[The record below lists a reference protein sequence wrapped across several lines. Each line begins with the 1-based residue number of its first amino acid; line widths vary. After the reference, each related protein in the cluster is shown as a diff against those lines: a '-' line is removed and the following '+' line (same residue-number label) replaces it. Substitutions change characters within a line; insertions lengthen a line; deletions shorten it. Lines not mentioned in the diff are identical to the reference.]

1 MSQEI
6 YEAFQ
11 ELQGLDEATFSF
23 DRPGMLGLQQFL
35 DDNDYSDEEITLI
48 DIDAEEDEDID
59 INDHDGDVTL
69 ECCVCGCKS
78 LFNPKDVI
86 IDQETQLAN
95 VGQECPCCLNTDGY
109 KIVGEFDVPEEEQAE
124 KNDSEEDDIEY
135 IYDSSVDTEED
146 SDEEEFDE
154 EEIEVEDT
162 EEDKD
167 DKLTEAKEPEDLWYQ
182 VYDTLENAGKSH
194 LYKKGGNKLD
204 DMSQK
209 AARIAVHSTGNGI
222 VVNAESEED
231 LSRVKSILDGFAA
244 DGVTYNVSKDR
255 FGEKKLNQ
263 YKAKLGDRYTTLD
276 LSRYYPYIIDVSIP
290 EIEPMNE
297 DFNPD
302 TITKIKEEDIINFD
316 EETGDLETSFEYFPE
331 DVKPGDR
338 FTIEFIDE
346 EEENE
351 HPVRVAFAFKE
362 KTKYGT
368 VVLEFVDVY
377 DNIPV
382 EEPEEDENNELN
394 ESFEGADIIIE
405 DKDIKSIDDT
415 TFEVVLTW
423 EASREIDSEDYSDIV
438 SVGFASDKDENIY
451 TYDMYTEDEEGCIH
465 MKLIGRNKP
474 TNMLKESIENISVE
488 TDSDT
493 INVKPSENGAVTV
506 EAQPKDLGNPE
517 DATIVPV
524 SDEVKAEIESNSEPE
539 EEEVESEEEEETEEN
554 TSEDEGGEENEAGE
568 NEEDVEVSDL
578 DEETFDELGESY
590 LKNVYN
596 NVKSFKTTKG
606 YINEDKIKL
615 EGIITFTS
623 GKKSKTSFLFE
634 SSHVSNRGKYKFLGE
649 NLQITN
655 RKKAFILTGNIKNGK
670 LISESLSY
678 NYNAKDANTGKLQRV
693 YGTVRKTK

>member
-23 DRPGMLGLQQFL
+23 DKPGMLGLQQFL
-35 DDNDYSDEEITLI
+35 DDNDYSNEEITLI
-48 DIDAEEDEDID
+48 DTDAEDDEDVNV
-59 INDHDGDVTL
+59 NDHDGDVTL
-69 ECCVCGCKS
+69 ECCICGCKS

-109 KIVGEFDVPEEEQAE
+109 KIVGEFDVPEEEQIE
-124 KNDSEEDDIEY
+124 KNDSEEDGTEY
-135 IYDSSVDTEED
+135 IYDSSVDAEKD
-146 SDEEEFDE
+146 SDEEESNE
-154 EEIEVEDT
+154 EEIEVEEPE
-162 EEDKD
+162 EEDD
-167 DKLTEAKEPEDLWYQ
+167 DELTEAKEPEDLWYQ
-182 VYDTLENAGKSH
+182 VYDALENAGKNH
-194 LYKKGGNKLD
+194 LYKKGGNKLGN
-204 DMSQK
+204 MSQK
-209 AARIAVHSTGNGI
+209 AARITVHAAEDGI

-231 LSRVKSILDGFAA
+231 LSRVKSVLDGFAA
-244 DGVTYNVSKDR
+244 DGVTYDISKDR

-302 TITKIKEEDIINFD
+302 TIIRIKEEDIVNFD
-316 EETGDLETSFEYFPE
+316 EETGDLETSLDYFPE
-331 DVKPGDR
+331 DVKAGDK
-338 FTIEFIDE
+338 FIIKFVDE
-346 EEENE
+346 ESEY
-351 HPVRVAFAFKE
+351 PVEFVFTFKE
-362 KTKYGT
+362 ITKYGT
-368 VVLEFVDVY
+368 AALEWVDEY
-377 DNIPV
+377 DNVPA
-382 EEPEEDENNELN
+382 EEPEDEEEELN

-405 DKDIKSIDDT
+405 DKDIKSIDDK
-415 TFEVVLTW
+415 TFEIVLTQD
-423 EASREIDSEDYSDIV
+423 ASREIDGEDYSDIV

-451 TYDMYTEDEEGCIH
+451 TYDLYTEDKEGCIH

-474 TNMLKESIENISVE
+474 TSMLKESIENISVE

-506 EAQPKDLGNPE
+506 EAQPKDSGNPE

-524 SDEVKAEIESNSEPE
+524 SDEVKAEIEANSEP
-539 EEEVESEEEEETEEN
+539 EEEEETEEN
-554 TSEDEGGEENEAGE
+554 VSEDESGEEDT
-568 NEEDVEVSDL
+568 NEENVEVSDL

-596 NVKSFKTTKG
+596 NVESFKTTKG

-615 EGIITFTS
+615 EGMITFTS
-623 GKKSKTSFLFE
+623 GKKVKTSFLFE

-678 NYNAKDANTGKLQRV
+678 NYNAKDASTGKLQRV
-693 YGTVRKTK
+693 YGTVRKNK

>member
-23 DRPGMLGLQQFL
+23 DKPGMLGLQQFL

-48 DIDAEEDEDID
+48 DTDAEEDEDVNV
-59 INDHDGDVTL
+59 NDHDGDVTL
-69 ECCVCGCKS
+69 ECCICGCKS

-109 KIVGEFDVPEEEQAE
+109 KIVGEFNVPEEDQT
-124 KNDSEEDDIEY
+124 EEDDFEEDNTDY
-135 IYDSSVDTEED
+135 IYDSSADTEEEPEEEETEVEVA
-146 SDEEEFDE
+146 DEEDE
-154 EEIEVEDT
+154 
-162 EEDKD
+162 D

-182 VYDTLENAGKSH
+182 VYDALEEVGKSH

-209 AARIAVHSTGNGI
+209 AARIVIHATGDGI

-231 LSRVKSILDGFAA
+231 LSRVTKTLDSFAS
-244 DGVTYNVSKDR
+244 DGVTYSVSKDR
-255 FGEKKLNQ
+255 FGEKKLNY
-263 YKAKLGDRYTTLD
+263 YKDKLGDRYKTLD
-276 LSRYYPYIIDVSIP
+276 LSRYYPYIIDISIP

-302 TITKIKEEDIINFD
+302 TIIRIKEEDIINFD
-316 EETGDLETSFEYFPE
+316 EETGDLETSMDYFPE
-331 DVKPGDR
+331 DVKAGDK
-338 FTIEFIDE
+338 FIIKFVDE
-346 EEENE
+346 ESEY
-351 HPVRVAFAFKE
+351 PVEFVFTFKE
-362 KTKYGT
+362 ITKYGT
-368 VVLEFVDVY
+368 AALEWVDEY
-377 DNIPV
+377 DNVPA
-382 EEPEEDENNELN
+382 EEPEDEEEELN

-405 DKDIKSIDDT
+405 DKDIKSIDDK
-415 TFEVVLTW
+415 TFEIVLTQD
-423 EASREIDSEDYSDIV
+423 ASREIDGEDYSDIV

-451 TYDMYTEDEEGCIH
+451 TYDIYTEDGEGCIH

-506 EAQPKDLGNPE
+506 EAQPKDSGNPE

-524 SDEVKAEIESNSEPE
+524 SDEVKAEIEANSEPE
-539 EEEVESEEEEETEEN
+539 EEEETEVEEETEEN
-554 TSEDEGGEENEAGE
+554 VSEDESGEEDT
-568 NEEDVEVSDL
+568 NEENVEVSDL

-596 NVKSFKTTKG
+596 NVESFKTTKG

-615 EGIITFTS
+615 EGMITFTS
-623 GKKSKTSFLFE
+623 GKKAKTSFLFE
-634 SSHVSNRGKYKFLGE
+634 SSHVSNKGKYKFLGE

-655 RKKAFILTGNIKNGK
+655 RKKAFILTGNIKDGK

-678 NYNAKDANTGKLQRV
+678 NYNAKDASTGKLQRV
-693 YGTVRKTK
+693 YGTVRKNK

>member
-23 DRPGMLGLQQFL
+23 DKPGMLGLQQFL

-48 DIDAEEDEDID
+48 DTDAEDDEDVNV
-59 INDHDGDVTL
+59 NDHDGDVTL
-69 ECCVCGCKS
+69 ECCICGCKS

-109 KIVGEFDVPEEEQAE
+109 KIVGEFDVPEEEQTE
-124 KNDSEEDDIEY
+124 KNDSEEDGTEY
-135 IYDSSVDTEED
+135 IYDSSVDTEEEPEEEETEVEVA
-146 SDEEEFDE
+146 DEEDE
-154 EEIEVEDT
+154 
-162 EEDKD
+162 D
-167 DKLTEAKEPEDLWYQ
+167 DKLVEAKEPEDLWYQ
-182 VYDTLENAGKSH
+182 VYDALEEVGKSH

-209 AARIAVHSTGNGI
+209 AARIVIHAAGDGI

-231 LSRVKSILDGFAA
+231 LSRVTKTLDKFAN
-244 DGVTYNVSKDR
+244 DGVTYSISKDR
-255 FGEKKLNQ
+255 FGEKKLNY
-263 YKAKLGDRYTTLD
+263 YKDKLGDRYKALD
-276 LSRYYPYIIDVSIP
+276 LSKYYPYIVNISIP
-290 EIEPMNE
+290 ELESMNE

-302 TITKIKEEDIINFD
+302 SIIRIKEEDIVNFD
-316 EETGDLETSFEYFPE
+316 EETGDLETSLDYFPE
-331 DVKPGDR
+331 DVKAGDK
-338 FTIEFIDE
+338 FIIKFVDE
-346 EEENE
+346 ESEY
-351 HPVRVAFAFKE
+351 PVEFVFTFKE
-362 KTKYGT
+362 ITKYGT
-368 VVLEFVDVY
+368 AALEWVDEY
-377 DNIPV
+377 DNVPA
-382 EEPEEDENNELN
+382 EEPEDEEEELN

-405 DKDIKSIDDT
+405 DKDIKSIDDK
-415 TFEVVLTW
+415 TFEVVLTQD
-423 EASREIDSEDYSDIV
+423 ASREIDGEDYSDIV
-438 SVGFASDKDENIY
+438 TVGFASDKDENIY
-451 TYDMYTEDEEGCIH
+451 TYNIYTEDKEGFIH

-506 EAQPKDLGNPE
+506 ETQPKDSGNPE

-524 SDEVKAEIESNSEPE
+524 SDEVKAEIEANSEPE
-539 EEEVESEEEEETEEN
+539 EEEVEIEEEEEIEEGA
-554 TSEDEGGEENEAGE
+554 SEDEIGEEDEANT

-596 NVKSFKTTKG
+596 NVESFKTTKG

-615 EGIITFTS
+615 EGMITFTS
-623 GKKSKTSFLFE
+623 GKKVKTSFLFE

-678 NYNAKDANTGKLQRV
+678 NYNAKDASTGKLQRV
-693 YGTVRKTK
+693 YGTVRKNK

>member
-23 DRPGMLGLQQFL
+23 DKPGMLGLQQFL

-48 DIDAEEDEDID
+48 DTDAEDDEDINV
-59 INDHDGDVTL
+59 NDYDGDVTL
-69 ECCVCGCKS
+69 ECCICGCK
-78 LFNPKDVI
+78 LLLNPKDVI

-109 KIVGEFDVPEEEQAE
+109 KIVGEFDVPEEEQTE
-124 KNDSEEDDIEY
+124 ENDSEENDVEY
-135 IYDSSVDTEED
+135 IYDSSVGAEKD
-146 SDEEEFDE
+146 FDE
-154 EEIEVEDT
+154 EESGEEEIEIEEP
-162 EEDKD
+162 EEDD
-167 DKLTEAKEPEDLWYQ
+167 DELTEAKEPEDLWYQ
-182 VYDTLENAGKSH
+182 VYDALENVGKSH

-204 DMSQK
+204 GMSQK

-231 LSRVKSILDGFAA
+231 LSRVESVLDGFAA
-244 DGVTYNVSKDR
+244 DGVTYNISKDR

-263 YKAKLGDRYTTLD
+263 YKAKLGNKYTTFD
-276 LSRYYPYIIDVSIP
+276 LSKYYPYIIDISIP

-302 TITKIKEEDIINFD
+302 TIVKIKEEDVVDFN
-316 EETGDLETSFEYFPE
+316 EETGDLETSLDYFPE
-331 DVKPGDR
+331 DVKPGDK
-338 FTIEFIDE
+338 FTIEFVDE
-346 EEENE
+346 EEENR
-351 HPVRVAFAFKE
+351 HPVRVVFTFKE
-362 KTKYGT
+362 ITKYGT
-368 VVLEFVDVY
+368 ATLELVDVY
-377 DNIPV
+377 DDMPA
-382 EEPEEDENNELN
+382 EEPEEEEDELN

-415 TFEVVLTW
+415 TFEIVLTG
-423 EASREIDSEDYSDIV
+423 EASREIDGGDYSDVV

-451 TYDMYTEDEEGCIH
+451 TYDMYTEDGEGCIH

-506 EAQPKDLGNPE
+506 EAQPKDSGNPE

-539 EEEVESEEEEETEEN
+539 EEEVESEEEEETEEGA
-554 TSEDEGGEENEAGE
+554 SEDETGEEDEVDT

-596 NVKSFKTTKG
+596 NVESFKTTKG

-615 EGIITFTS
+615 EGMITFTS
-623 GKKSKTSFLFE
+623 GKKAKTSFLFE

-678 NYNAKDANTGKLQRV
+678 NYNAKDAGTGKLQRV
-693 YGTVRKTK
+693 YGTVRKNK

>member
-23 DRPGMLGLQQFL
+23 DKPGMLGLQQFL

-48 DIDAEEDEDID
+48 DVDAEDNEDVNV
-59 INDHDGDVTL
+59 NDHDGDVTL
-69 ECCVCGCKS
+69 ECCVCGCKT
-78 LFNPKDVI
+78 LLNPKDVI

-109 KIVGEFDVPEEEQAE
+109 KIVGEFDVPEEEQTE
-124 KNDSEEDDIEY
+124 KNDSEEDDTEY
-135 IYDSSVDTEED
+135 IYDSSIDAEED
-146 SDEEEFDE
+146 SDEEESDE

-162 EEDKD
+162 EEED
-167 DKLTEAKEPEDLWYQ
+167 DELTEAKEPEDLWYQ
-182 VYDTLENAGKSH
+182 VYDALENVGKSH

-209 AARIAVHSTGNGI
+209 AARIAVHSTGDGI
-222 VVNAESEED
+222 IVNAESEED
-231 LSRVKSILDGFAA
+231 LNRVRSILDGFAP
-244 DGVTYNVSKDR
+244 DGVTYSISKDR

-263 YKAKLGDRYTTLD
+263 YKARLGDKYTTLD
-276 LSRYYPYIIDVSIP
+276 LSRYYPYVIDVSIP

-302 TITKIKEEDIINFD
+302 STIKIKEEDVVNFD
-316 EETGDLETSFEYFPE
+316 EETGDLETSLDYFPE
-331 DVKPGDR
+331 DVKPGDK
-338 FTIEFIDE
+338 FIIEFVDE
-346 EEENE
+346 EDEDR
-351 HPVRVAFAFKE
+351 HPIKVTFAFKE
-362 KTKYGT
+362 ITKYGT
-368 VVLEFVDVY
+368 AALEFVDDYNNVST
-377 DNIPV
+377 
-382 EEPEEDENNELN
+382 EESEEDDDLN

-415 TFEVVLTW
+415 TFEIVLTQ
-423 EASREIDSEDYSDIV
+423 EASREIDGDDYSDIV

-451 TYDMYTEDEEGCIH
+451 IYDISTEDKEGCIH

-474 TNMLKESIENISVE
+474 TSMLKESIENISVE

-506 EAQPKDLGNPE
+506 EAQPKDSGNPE

-539 EEEVESEEEEETEEN
+539 EEEVESEEEIEEN
-554 TSEDEGGEENEAGE
+554 TSEDEGGEEDEAST

-596 NVKSFKTTKG
+596 NVESFKTTKG

-615 EGIITFTS
+615 EGMITFTS
-623 GKKSKTSFLFE
+623 GKKVKTSFLFE

-655 RKKAFILTGNIKNGK
+655 RKKAFILTGNIKDGK

-678 NYNAKDANTGKLQRV
+678 NYNAKDASTGKLQRV
-693 YGTVRKTK
+693 YGTVRKAK

>member
-23 DRPGMLGLQQFL
+23 DKPGMLGLQQFL
-35 DDNDYSDEEITLI
+35 DDNDYSDKEITLI
-48 DIDAEEDEDID
+48 DTDAEDDEDVNV
-59 INDHDGDVTL
+59 NDHDGDVTL
-69 ECCVCGCKS
+69 ECCICGCKS

-109 KIVGEFDVPEEEQAE
+109 KIVGEFNVPEEDQTEE
-124 KNDSEEDDIEY
+124 DDSEEDNTDY
-135 IYDSSVDTEED
+135 IYDSSVDTEEEPEEEETEVEVA
-146 SDEEEFDE
+146 DEEDE
-154 EEIEVEDT
+154 
-162 EEDKD
+162 D

-182 VYDTLENAGKSH
+182 VYDALEEVGKSH

-209 AARIAVHSTGNGI
+209 AARIVIHAAGDGI

-231 LSRVKSILDGFAA
+231 LSRVTKTLDSFAS
-244 DGVTYNVSKDR
+244 DGVTYSVSKDR
-255 FGEKKLNQ
+255 FGEKKLNY
-263 YKAKLGDRYTTLD
+263 YKDKLGDRYKALD
-276 LSRYYPYIIDVSIP
+276 LSKYYPYIVNISIP
-290 EIEPMNE
+290 ELESMNE

-302 TITKIKEEDIINFD
+302 SIIRIKEEDIVNFD
-316 EETGDLETSFEYFPE
+316 EETGDLETSLDYFPE
-331 DVKPGDR
+331 DVKAGDK
-338 FTIEFIDE
+338 FIIKFVDE
-346 EEENE
+346 ESEY
-351 HPVRVAFAFKE
+351 PVEFVFTFKE
-362 KTKYGT
+362 ITKYGT
-368 VVLEFVDVY
+368 AALEWVDEY
-377 DNIPV
+377 DNVPA
-382 EEPEEDENNELN
+382 EEPEDEEEELN

-405 DKDIKSIDDT
+405 DKDIKSIDDK
-415 TFEVVLTW
+415 TFEIVLTQD
-423 EASREIDSEDYSDIV
+423 ASREIDGEDYSDIV

-451 TYDMYTEDEEGCIH
+451 TYDLYTEDKEGCIH

-474 TNMLKESIENISVE
+474 TSMLKESIENISVE

-506 EAQPKDLGNPE
+506 EAQPKDSGNPE

-524 SDEVKAEIESNSEPE
+524 SDEVKAEIEANSEP
-539 EEEVESEEEEETEEN
+539 EEEEETEEN
-554 TSEDEGGEENEAGE
+554 VSEDESGEEDT
-568 NEEDVEVSDL
+568 NEENVEVSDL

-596 NVKSFKTTKG
+596 NVESFKTTKG

-615 EGIITFTS
+615 EGMITFTS
-623 GKKSKTSFLFE
+623 GKKVKTSFLFE

-678 NYNAKDANTGKLQRV
+678 NYNAKDASTGKLQRV
-693 YGTVRKTK
+693 YGTVRKNK